1 MPDSFIDTFQ
11 QLKTILCVCP
21 HCRSMLR
28 LSDLNLRDKRKAPTT
43 FLDEYELK
51 EKTIDKKDE
60 KIENRENEFAEK
72 ERAIKDKAVQR
83 GRSKVL
89 KIVLN
94 SMDDYFTKMKY
105 NPYDIKPILHPVDF
119 VIYEGMNDKK
129 MNDVVFLSKKTKNP
143 YINKLHTSINE
154 VINKESYDFKIARID
169 IDGSVSFE
177 WF

>member
-21 HCRSMLR
+21 HCGSMLR

-43 FLDEYELK
+43 FLDDYQLQ
-51 EKTIDKKDE
+51 EKKIDKKDE
-60 KIENRENEFAEK
+60 KIGDKENEFAEK
-72 ERAIKDKAVQR
+72 ERAIRDEAVQR

-89 KIVLN
+89 KTVLN

-119 VIYEGMNDKK
+119 VIYEGMDEKK
-129 MNDVVFLSKKTKNP
+129 MNDVVFLSKKTKNS
-143 YINKLHTSINE
+143 YINKLHMSINE
-154 VINKESYDFKIARID
+154 IVNKELYDFKVARID

-177 WF
+177 

>member
-1 MPDSFIDTFQ
+1 MADSFINIFQ
-11 QLKTILCVCP
+11 QLKTILCICP

-51 EKTIDKKDE
+51 GKKIDRKDE
-60 KIENRENEFAEK
+60 KIGDKENEFAEK
-72 ERAIKDKAVQR
+72 EKAIKKEAVQR

-89 KIVLN
+89 KTVLN
-94 SMDDYFTKMKY
+94 SMDDYFAKMKY

-119 VIYEGMNDKK
+119 IIYEGMNEKK
-129 MNDVVFLSKKTKNP
+129 MNDVVFLSKNTKNP
-143 YINKLHTSINE
+143 YINKLHMSIDE
-154 VINKESYDFKIARID
+154 VVNKESYDFKVARID

-177 WF
+177 

>member
-11 QLKTILCVCP
+11 QLKTILCICP

-43 FLDEYELK
+43 FLDEYNLE
-51 EKTIDKKDE
+51 EKKIDKKDE
-60 KIENRENEFAEK
+60 KIGDKENEFAEK
-72 ERAIKDKAVQR
+72 EKAIRDEAVKR

-89 KIVLN
+89 KTVLN
-94 SMDDYFTKMKY
+94 SMDGYFTKMKY

-119 VIYEGMNDKK
+119 VIYEGMNEKK

-143 YINKLHTSINE
+143 YINKLHMSINE
-154 VINKESYDFKIARID
+154 IVNKESYDFKVARID
-169 IDGSVSFE
+169 IDGSVKYE
-177 WF
+177 

>member
-1 MPDSFIDTFQ
+1 MVNSFIDTFQ

-21 HCRSMLR
+21 NCRSMLR

-51 EKTIDKKDE
+51 ERKIDEKDE
-60 KIENRENEFAEK
+60 KIGEKENEFAQKEK
-72 ERAIKDKAVQR
+72 TIKEKAVQR

-89 KIVLN
+89 KTVLD

-119 VIYEGMNDKK
+119 VIYEGMNEKK
-129 MNDVVFLSKKTKNP
+129 MNDVVFLSRETKNP
-143 YINKLHTSINE
+143 YMNKLHTSINE
-154 VINKESYDFKIARID
+154 VINKELYDFKVARID
-169 IDGSVSFE
+169 IDGNVKFE
-177 WF
+177 

>member
-1 MPDSFIDTFQ
+1 MEDSFINVFQ

-21 HCRSMLR
+21 HCKSMLR
-28 LSDLNLRDKRKAPTT
+28 LSDLNLRDKSEAPKT

-51 EKTIDKKDE
+51 EKSLDIKDE
-60 KIENRENEFAEK
+60 KIQNKENEFAEK
-72 ERAIKDKAVQR
+72 EKTIRKKAVLR
-83 GRSKVL
+83 GRSQVVKT
-89 KIVLN
+89 VLN

-105 NPYDIKPILHPVDF
+105 NPYDIKPILHPVDY

-143 YINKLHTSINE
+143 YINKLHMSINE
-154 VINKESYDFKIARID
+154 IINKELYDFKVARID

-177 WF
+177 

>member
-11 QLKTILCVCP
+11 QLKTILCICP

-43 FLDEYELK
+43 FLDEYDLK
-51 EKTIDKKDE
+51 EKKIDKKDE
-60 KIENRENEFAEK
+60 GIGDKENKFAEK
-72 ERAIKDKAVQR
+72 EKAVRDEAVKR

-89 KIVLN
+89 KTVLN
-94 SMDDYFTKMKY
+94 SMDGYFTKMKY

-119 VIYEGMNDKK
+119 VIYEGMNEKK
-129 MNDVVFLSKKTKNP
+129 MNDVVFLSKKTNNP
-143 YINKLHTSINE
+143 YIDKLHMSINE
-154 VINKESYDFKIARID
+154 TINKELYDFKVARID

-177 WF
+177 

>member
-1 MPDSFIDTFQ
+1 MSDSFIDTFQ

-51 EKTIDKKDE
+51 EKKIDQKDE
-60 KIENRENEFAEK
+60 KIGDKENEFAEK
-72 ERAIKDKAVQR
+72 ERAIKEKAVQR

-89 KIVLN
+89 KTVLN
-94 SMDDYFTKMKY
+94 SMDDYFAKMKY

-119 VIYEGMNDKK
+119 VIYEGMNNKK

-143 YINKLHTSINE
+143 YINKLHMSINE
-154 VINKESYDFKIARID
+154 IISKESYDFKVARIS
-169 IDGSVSFE
+169 IDGSVNFE
-177 WF
+177 